1 MDHNPYAAPRVD
13 VALPEPLGADQE
25 LAAKGR
31 RFANLLLDVFSYEAL
46 IFVFALVA
54 TLSST
59 SLGASIA
66 AHSLLFGFAMM
77 LTYYVGCET
86 LFGRTLGK
94 LITGTRVVSETGE
107 PATFRQALIR
117 TLCRMVP
124 FEPFSCLGDPPV
136 GWHDRWSGTRV
147 VRVGQANTLGP
158 AYSLRN
164 SGDVSTGPRGL
175 GL

>member
-13 VALPEPLGADQE
+13 VALPEPAAADQE
-25 LAAKGR
+25 LAGKGR
-31 RFANLLLDVFSYEAL
+31 RFANLILDTFGYELVVFVLA
-46 IFVFALVA
+46 FALS
-54 TLSST
+54 LSSR
-59 SLGASIA
+59 SLAEAVA
-66 AHSLLFGFAMM
+66 AHSFLFAIAIM
-77 LTYYVGCET
+77 LAYYTGCET
-86 LFGRTLGK
+86 LFGRTLAK
-94 LITGTRVVSETGE
+94 LVTGTRVVSETGD
-107 PATFRQALIR
+107 PATFRQVLIR

-147 VRVGQANTLGP
+147 VRVGQGNTLGP

-164 SGDVSTGPRGL
+164 SDEAPARRMGL